1 MRRRKKV
8 QKRQDF
14 YLRPSLEVFRRCIC
28 GRGSRFFAP
37 FAAEFGPRFWSSS
50 TLYGYCAPIRRNN
63 VQRVEGE
70 NGLLRRRKNR
80 ILPRATRRPGAI
92 DPPSHKRVQKQP
104 QVLRLPSLRFGL
116 FRMTGF
122 NLNDRVVFRRT
133 SD

>member
-14 YLRPSLEVFRRCIC
+14 YLRPSLEVFRRCIG

-92 DPPSHKRVQKQP
+92 DSPPTSECKNNR
-104 QVLRLPSLRFGL
+104 RFFDSLRCASVSQD
-116 FRMTGF
+116 
-122 NLNDRVVFRRT
+122 DRF
-133 SD
+133 